1 MQDDSGLA
9 GILLP
14 PHAAAKAGNDVIYA
28 WLARYQQAAAEGKDV
43 VNGTIGAL
51 LDDEGEL
58 VFNPAVAEAITRL
71 PDLDKGA
78 YSPLPGLPAYRD
90 TARTLAIGPRLD
102 EMEAAGFSTE
112 AVASPGGCGALYLSA
127 RNMLSPGDSILVRS
141 TYWGPYRTI
150 ADECGLG
157 LTDWPLVA
165 DSNELGHSVDK
176 VALSSR
182 LDNLVTSQGRVL
194 AWLNDPAHNPTGMSL
209 NSAERNDVMNC
220 FLEAA
225 RANPDAGFTLL
236 LDTAYAF
243 YADEPHGWTDTV
255 IPHIENWPDN
265 LILCWAFSTSK
276 SHTIYGLRCG
286 AIVFAH
292 PDRGL
297 LDRMVPMFVHTGRGT
312 WSGSPRLPQA
322 AVAMIHNDSGLETMW
337 DATRAGQSQV
347 LEIRREGLLKAAS
360 EVHFD
365 PSNDG
370 YFAHVPDPDPVSLC
384 EEITKHGVYLVP
396 LAKGVR
402 IGVCSLPTH
411 AAERVGRAISEA
423 WSTLGRRS

>member
-1 MQDDSGLA
+1 MQDESGLA
-9 GILLP
+9 DILLP
-14 PHAAAKAGNDVIYA
+14 PHAASKAGNDVIYA
-28 WLARYQQAAAEGKDV
+28 WLARYQQASAEGKDV

-51 LDDEGEL
+51 LDDDGEL
-58 VFNPAVAEAITRL
+58 VFNPAVAEAINRL

-78 YSPLPGLPAYRD
+78 YSPLPGLPIYRD
-90 TARTLAIGPRLD
+90 TARSLAIGPRLE
-102 EMEAAGFSTE
+102 EMEVAGFSTE

-157 LTDWPLVA
+157 LVDWPLVA
-165 DSNELGHSVDK
+165 DPTETGQSVDK
-176 VALSSR
+176 TALSSR
-182 LDNLVTSQGRVL
+182 LNELVSNQGRVL

-209 NSAERNDVMNC
+209 DSAERNDVMNC

-225 RANPDAGFTLL
+225 RANPEAGFTLL
-236 LDTAYAF
+236 LDTAYAL
-243 YADEPHGWTDTV
+243 YAEEPHGWTDTV

-265 LILCWAFSTSK
+265 LLLCWAFSTSK

-286 AIVFAH
+286 AIVIAH

-297 LDRMVPMFVHTGRGT
+297 LERMVPMFVHTGRGT

-322 AVAMIHNDSGLETMW
+322 AVAMIHSNSGLETMW
-337 DATRAGQSQV
+337 DATRAAQSEV
-347 LEIRREGLLKAAS
+347 LEIRRQRLLDAATG
-360 EVHFD
+360 VHFD

-370 YFAHVPDPDPVSLC
+370 YFAHVPDPNPVSLC
-384 EEITKHGVYLVP
+384 EEIATHGVYLVP

-402 IGVCSLPTH
+402 IGICSLPTH

-423 WSTLGRRS
+423 WTSLGRRS

>member
-1 MQDDSGLA
+1 MQGESDLA
-9 GILLP
+9 EILLP
-14 PHAAAKAGNDVIYA
+14 PHAASKAGNDVIYA
-28 WLARYQQAAAEGKDV
+28 WLARYQRAAAEGKDV

-58 VFNPAVAEAITRL
+58 VFNPAVAEAIARL

-78 YSPLPGLPAYRD
+78 YSPLPGLPAYRN
-90 TARTLAIGPRLD
+90 TARALAIGPRLKD
-102 EMEAAGFSTE
+102 MEMSGFATE
-112 AVASPGGCGALYLSA
+112 SVASPGGCGALYLSA

-157 LTDWPLVA
+157 LVDWPLVA
-165 DSNELGHSVDK
+165 SSEGEKQVDK
-176 VALSSR
+176 TALSSR
-182 LDNLVTSQGRVL
+182 LDNLVTTQGRVL

-209 NSAERNDVMNC
+209 DSGGRDDVMNC

-225 RANPDAGFTLL
+225 RANPEAGFTLL
-236 LDTAYAF
+236 LDTAYAL

-265 LILCWAFSTSK
+265 LLLCWAFSTSK

-292 PDRGL
+292 PDRAL

-322 AVAMIHNDSGLETMW
+322 AVAMIHADAGLETMW
-337 DATRAGQSQV
+337 DATRAAQSQV
-347 LEIRREGLLKAAS
+347 LEIRRQILLDAAPG
-360 EVHFD
+360 VHFD

-370 YFAHVPDPDPVSLC
+370 YFAHVPDSDPVSLC
-384 EEITKHGVYLVP
+384 EEIAKHGVYVVP

-423 WSTLGRRS
+423 WTTLGRRP

>member
-1 MQDDSGLA
+1 MQDESGLA

-28 WLARYQQAAAEGKDV
+28 WLARYQKAAAEGKDV

-78 YSPLPGLPAYRD
+78 YSPLPGLPTYRD

-102 EMEAAGFSTE
+102 EMESAGFSTE
-112 AVASPGGCGALYLSA
+112 AIASPGGCGALYLSA

-165 DSNELGHSVDK
+165 NSDEVDHSVDMA
-176 VALSSR
+176 ALSSR
-182 LDNLVTSQGRVL
+182 LDDLVTSQGRVL

-209 NSAERNDVMNC
+209 KPTERNEVMNC

-225 RANPDAGFTLL
+225 RANPEAGFTLL
-236 LDTAYAF
+236 LDTAYAL

-265 LILCWAFSTSK
+265 LLLCWAFSTSK

-322 AVAMIHNDSGLETMW
+322 AVAMIHTNSGLETMW
-337 DATRAGQSQV
+337 DATRAAQSQV
-347 LEIRREGLLKAAS
+347 LEIRRERLLDAAS

-370 YFAHVPDPDPVSLC
+370 YFAHVPDHDPVSLC
-384 EEITKHGVYLVP
+384 EEIAKHGVYLVP

>member
-1 MQDDSGLA
+1 MQGESDLA
-9 GILLP
+9 EILLP
-14 PHAAAKAGNDVIYA
+14 PHAASKAGNDVIYA

-58 VFNPAVAEAITRL
+58 VFNPAVAEAIARL

-78 YSPLPGLPAYRD
+78 YSPLPGLPAYRNI
-90 TARTLAIGPRLD
+90 ARELAIGPRLKD
-102 EMEAAGFSTE
+102 MEISGFATE
-112 AVASPGGCGALYLSA
+112 SVASPGGCGALYLSA

-157 LTDWPLVA
+157 LVDWPLVA
-165 DSNELGHSVDK
+165 SSEGEKWVDK
-176 VALSSR
+176 TALSSR
-182 LDNLVTSQGRVL
+182 LDNLVTTQGRVL

-209 NSAERNDVMNC
+209 DSGGRDDVMNC

-225 RANPDAGFTLL
+225 RANPEAGFTLL
-236 LDTAYAF
+236 LDTAYAL

-265 LILCWAFSTSK
+265 LLLCWAFSTSK

-292 PDRGL
+292 PDRAR

-322 AVAMIHNDSGLETMW
+322 AVAMIHADAGLETMW
-337 DATRAGQSQV
+337 DATRAAQSQV
-347 LEIRREGLLKAAS
+347 LEIRRQILLDAAPG
-360 EVHFD
+360 VHFD

-370 YFAHVPDPDPVSLC
+370 YFAHVPDSDPVSLC
-384 EEITKHGVYLVP
+384 EEIAKHGVYVVP

-423 WSTLGRRS
+423 WTTLGRRP

>member
-1 MQDDSGLA
+1 MKDESGLA
-9 GILLP
+9 RILLP
-14 PHAAAKAGNDVIYA
+14 PHAASKAGNDVIYA
-28 WLARYQQAAAEGKDV
+28 WLARYQQAAAEGKNV

-58 VFNPAVAEAITRL
+58 VFSPAVAEAMARL

-90 TARTLAIGPRLD
+90 TARTLAIGPRLNH
-102 EMEAAGFSTE
+102 MEAAGFATE

-157 LTDWPLVA
+157 LVDWPLVA
-165 DSNELGHSVDK
+165 SSEGGGQVDK
-176 VALSSR
+176 TALSSR
-182 LDNLVTSQGRVL
+182 LDNLVTMQGRVL

-209 NSAERNDVMNC
+209 DSVGRDDVMNC

-225 RANPDAGFTLL
+225 RANPEAGFTLL
-236 LDTAYAF
+236 LDTAYAL

-255 IPHIENWPDN
+255 IPHIANWPDN
-265 LILCWAFSTSK
+265 LLLCWAFSTSK

-286 AIVFAH
+286 AIVLAH
-292 PDRGL
+292 SNRTL

-322 AVAMIHNDSGLETMW
+322 AVAMIHSDVGLETMW
-337 DATRAGQSQV
+337 DATRAAQSQV
-347 LEIRREGLLKAAS
+347 LEIRRKILLDAAS
-360 EVHFD
+360 GVHFD

-370 YFAHVPDPDPVSLC
+370 YFAHVPDSDPVSLC
-384 EEITKHGVYLVP
+384 EEIAKHGVYLVP

-423 WSTLGRRS
+423 WTTLGRRS

>member
-1 MQDDSGLA
+1 MQGESDLA
-9 GILLP
+9 EILLP
-14 PHAAAKAGNDVIYA
+14 PHAASKAGNDVIYA
-28 WLARYQQAAAEGKDV
+28 WLARYQRAAAEGKDV

-58 VFNPAVAEAITRL
+58 VFNPAVAEAIARL

-78 YSPLPGLPAYRD
+78 YSPLPGLPAYRN
-90 TARTLAIGPRLD
+90 TARELAIGPRLKD
-102 EMEAAGFSTE
+102 MEMSGFATE
-112 AVASPGGCGALYLSA
+112 SVASPGGCGALYLSA

-157 LTDWPLVA
+157 LVDWPLVA
-165 DSNELGHSVDK
+165 SSEGEKQVDK
-176 VALSSR
+176 TALSSR
-182 LDNLVTSQGRVL
+182 LDNLVTTQGRVL

-209 NSAERNDVMNC
+209 DSGGRDDVMNC

-225 RANPDAGFTLL
+225 RANPEAGFTLL
-236 LDTAYAF
+236 LDTAYAL

-265 LILCWAFSTSK
+265 LLLCWAFSTSK

-292 PDRGL
+292 PDRAL

-322 AVAMIHNDSGLETMW
+322 AVAMIHADAGLETMW
-337 DATRAGQSQV
+337 DATRAAQSQV
-347 LEIRREGLLKAAS
+347 LEIRRQILLDAAPG
-360 EVHFD
+360 VHFD

-370 YFAHVPDPDPVSLC
+370 YFAHVPDSDPVSLC
-384 EEITKHGVYLVP
+384 EEIAKHGVYVVP

-423 WSTLGRRS
+423 WTTLGRRP